1 MLMLSK
7 KTDNRGLSLVELI
20 VVMAIMMVLL
30 GGGVVGLVLLTGA
43 EAKQA
48 AKKFD
53 SELNDVKTGNLAKAS
68 EVLELTFFDDTK
80 VDETK
85 GIDRPGYYVIK
96 DSYTIMNTAAG
107 SDIKVSLA
115 GKDGSGNF
123 LDREYSYLGNG
134 RVEIQAVY
142 SDGSTKDPTTDVI
155 DIEFS
160 RKDGSLQGDAEELS
174 YITFKSGSKTY
185 AITFEK
191 VTGTHK
197 FVDEDPGAST
207 P

>member
-7 KTDNRGLSLVELI
+7 KTDNRGFSLVELLAVVAII
-20 VVMAIMMVLL
+20 VVLIAGSAI
-30 GGGVVGLVLLTGA
+30 GLSFLTGA
-43 EAKQA
+43 QAKQA

-53 SELNDVKTGNLAKAS
+53 AELNDVKTGNLAKAG
-68 EVLELTFFDDTK
+68 EVLELTYFGETDI
-80 VDETK
+80 DEEA
-85 GIDRPGYYVIK
+85 GIDRVGYYTIK
-96 DSYTIMNTAAG
+96 DSYTIMNTSVG

-134 RVEIQAVY
+134 NVEIAAVY
-142 SDGSTKDPTTDVI
+142 SDGSTKNPKTDAVN
-155 DIEFS
+155 IEFS

-174 YITFKSGSKTY
+174 YITFKSGSMTY

-191 VTGTHK
+191 ITGTHNL
-197 FVDEDPGAST
+197 VDEDPGAAT

>member
-1 MLMLSK
+1 MLMLIK

-20 VVMAIMMVLL
+20 VVIAIMVVLVA
-30 GGGVVGLVLLTGA
+30 GGGIGIVFLTGA

-48 AKKFD
+48 SKKFD
-53 SELNDVKTGNLAKAS
+53 AELNDVKTGNLAKAG
-68 EVLELTFFDDTK
+68 EVLELTYFGDAD
-80 VDETK
+80 VDEEM
-85 GIDRPGYYVIK
+85 GIDRPGYYAIK

-115 GKDGSGNF
+115 GTDGSGNF
-123 LDREYSYLGNG
+123 LDREYSFVGNS

-142 SDGSTKDPTTDVI
+142 TDGSTKNPKTDAVE
-155 DIEFS
+155 IEFS
-160 RKDGSLQGDAEELS
+160 RKDGSLQGAAEELS

-191 VTGTHK
+191 VTGTHTL
-197 FVDEDPGAST
+197 VAEDPGAAT

>member
-1 MLMLSK
+1 MLSK
-7 KTDNRGLSLVELI
+7 KTDNRGFSLIELLVVIAI
-20 VVMAIMMVLL
+20 VVVLIAGSAI
-30 GGGVVGLVLLTGA
+30 GLSFLTGA
-43 EAKQA
+43 QAKQA

-53 SELNDVKTGNLAKAS
+53 AELNDVKTGNLAKAG
-68 EVLELTFFDDTK
+68 EVLELTYFGDSD
-80 VDETK
+80 VDEEK
-85 GIDRPGYYVIK
+85 GIDRPGYYTIK
-96 DSYTIMNTAAG
+96 DSYTIMNTSAG

-115 GKDGSGNF
+115 GTDGFGNF

-134 RVEIQAVY
+134 NVEIAAVY
-142 SDGSTKDPTTDVI
+142 SDGSAKNPKTDAV

-160 RKDGSLQGDAEELS
+160 RKDGSLQGDSEELS
-174 YITFKSGSKTY
+174 YITFKSGSMTY

-197 FVDEDPGAST
+197 MVDEDPGAAT

>member
-30 GGGVVGLVLLTGA
+30 AAGVIGIAFLTGA
-43 EAKQA
+43 QAKQA

-53 SELNDVKTGNLAKAS
+53 AELNDVKTGNLAKAG
-68 EVLELTFFDDTK
+68 EVLELTYFSETD
-80 VDETK
+80 VDEEM
-85 GIDRPGYYVIK
+85 GIDRPGYYAVK
-96 DSYTIMNTAAG
+96 DSYTIMNTSAG

-115 GKDGSGNF
+115 GTDGSGNF
-123 LDREYSYLGNG
+123 LDREYSYLADG
-134 RVEIQAVY
+134 RVEIAAVY
-142 SDGSTKDPTTDVI
+142 SDGSTKNPKTDAVN
-155 DIEFS
+155 IEFS
-160 RKDGSLQGDAEELS
+160 RKDGSLQGDSEELS

-185 AITFEK
+185 GITFEK
-191 VTGTHK
+191 VTGTHNL
-197 FVDEDPGAST
+197 VNEDPGATT